1 MADKRNHCRTK
12 GGKRKQNAQSEGC
25 GQSKLFKRS
34 GSCGQGSDNAA
45 LHRMALI
52 HALNLQHPH
61 VGRVNAPRPQ
71 RTCDLHMLHEGC
83 LQALKHVWNCSSLSH
98 KLVQNFLQ
106 KHATPTPAAHNLISV
121 FFQQCRPC
129 QWSRLLS
136 TSSNEQS
143 CTDTGSQL
151 DGEKQRTCK
160 RILWNTKQNVG
171 ACSVA
176 KKKEATHGTVAR
188 RIYCPWTCW
197 R

>member
-12 GGKRKQNAQSEGC
+12 SGKRKQNAQSEGC

-98 KLVQNFLQ
+98 KLVQNLLQ

-121 FFQQCRPC
+121 FFSTVQALPVVKAVVHQQ
-129 QWSRLLS
+129 
-136 TSSNEQS
+136 
-143 CTDTGSQL
+143 
-151 DGEKQRTCK
+151 QRT
-160 RILWNTKQNVG
+160 IL
-171 ACSVA
+171 
-176 KKKEATHGTVAR
+176 HGHWLPA
-188 RIYCPWTCW
+188 W
-197 R
+197 RGKTADM